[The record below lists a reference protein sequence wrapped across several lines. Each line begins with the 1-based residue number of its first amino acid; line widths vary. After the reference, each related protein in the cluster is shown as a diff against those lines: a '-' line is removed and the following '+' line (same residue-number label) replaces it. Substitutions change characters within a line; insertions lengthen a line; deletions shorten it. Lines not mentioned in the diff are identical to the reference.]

1 MKYKEKFRENAYEI
15 LSNMKRVN
23 MIFFICIFILMGVF
37 WYYISVFCVVKYNSR
52 INWLVGSIITFAIT
66 NIIPFISSVL
76 IAGFRFIGLKVF
88 WLDGLYK
95 LSQCIEK
102 CDTFV
107 YYK

>member
-37 WYYISVFCVVKYNSR
+37 WYYISAFCVVKYNSR

-66 NIIPFISSVL
+66 NIIPFISSFL

-95 LSQCIEK
+95 LSQCIEEM
-102 CDTFV
+102 
-107 YYK
+107 